1 MVKST
6 TLLKQHSKMD
16 TKDLNKIQKD
26 REEKLKKL
34 RDAGFN
40 FPNDFEK
47 KDNLGDVAEQFSNE
61 TKIDFEQKVVSVQSA
76 GRIIFKRV
84 MGKVSFMTLEDASGR
99 LQAYFSLDNLGD
111 DLAQI
116 KEWDLGDIVGITG
129 NLFRTK
135 TEELTIEVKEA
146 KLLTKSLNPMPEK
159 HKGISNI
166 ETIYRQRYID
176 LMSNQDSRELFI
188 KRNKI
193 IQSLRKNLEE
203 KGFLEVETPMMHP
216 IPGGAN
222 ARPFETHHNALDK
235 KLYLR
240 IAPELY
246 LKRLLVGGFEKVF
259 EINRN
264 FRNEGISTIHN
275 PEFTMLEFYE
285 AFGKLDKTTAFI
297 QKLIQDSVQE
307 VNGTLKIEYDG
318 RPLDL
323 SNDFKV
329 ISIKDLLKEKLGL
342 KNLDTAEEI
351 FDAANKTGMKIKKSW
366 GWGKVLLELFETNI
380 EKDLWAPTFVK
391 DYPYEVSPLSRK
403 KDDDPDYTDRVELF
417 IGGREFANFFCEL
430 NDPIDQE
437 NRFDDQLKQKDLGD
451 IEAMFFDEDYINA
464 LKHGMPPAVGVG
476 IGIDRLIMLA
486 TDSQSIRDVVLFPT
500 LK

>member
-1 MVKST
+1 
-6 TLLKQHSKMD
+6 MD
-16 TKDLNKIQKD
+16 TKELNKIQKD

-34 RDAGFN
+34 RDQGFN
-40 FPNDFEK
+40 FPNDFDK
-47 KDNLGDVAEQFSNE
+47 NHNLGEIAEKFSDSSKLDLEKN
-61 TKIDFEQKVVSVQSA
+61 SNRVQSA
-76 GRIIFKRV
+76 GRIVLKRG
-84 MGKVSFMTLEDASGR
+84 MGKVSFMTLEDTSGR
-99 LQAYFSLDNLGD
+99 LQAYFSLNNLGD
-111 DLAQI
+111 SLEEI
-116 KEWDLGDIVGITG
+116 KDWDLGDIVGIKG

-135 TEELTIEVKEA
+135 TDELTVEVEEA
-146 KLLTKSLNPMPEK
+146 LLLTKSLNPMPEK
-159 HKGISNI
+159 HKGISDI

-176 LMSNQDSRELFI
+176 LMSSQESRELFV

-193 IQSLRKNLEE
+193 IQSLRKNLEST
-203 KGFLEVETPMMHP
+203 GFLEVETPMMHP

-246 LKRLLVGGFEKVF
+246 LKRLLVGGFERVF

-285 AFGKLDKTTAFI
+285 AYGNLEKTTNFI
-297 QKLIQDSVQE
+297 QKLVQDSVLE
-307 VNGTLKIEYDG
+307 VNDSLKIQYDG
-318 RPLDL
+318 KPLDL
-323 SNDFKV
+323 SKNFKV
-329 ISIKDLLKEKLGL
+329 ISVKELLKQKLGIEKLESS
-342 KNLDTAEEI
+342 KEI
-351 FDAANKTGMKIKKSW
+351 FDAAKKHNLKINKSW
-366 GWGKVLLELFETNI
+366 GWGKVLLELFEKYV
-380 EKDLWAPTFVK
+380 EKDLWEPTFVK
-391 DYPYEVSPLSRK
+391 DYPYEVSPLSRR
-403 KDDDPDYTDRVELF
+403 KDGDKDYTDRVELF
-417 IGGREFANFFCEL
+417 IAGREFANFFCEL

-437 NRFDDQLKQKDLGD
+437 ERFDDQLKQKDLGD

>member
-1 MVKST
+1 
-6 TLLKQHSKMD
+6 MD
-16 TKDLNKIQKD
+16 TKELNKIQKD

-34 RDAGFN
+34 RDQGFN
-40 FPNDFEK
+40 FPNDFDK
-47 KDNLGDVAEQFSNE
+47 THNLGEIAEKFSDSSKLDLEKNSNQ
-61 TKIDFEQKVVSVQSA
+61 IQSA
-76 GRIIFKRV
+76 GRIVLKRV
-84 MGKVSFMTLEDASGR
+84 MGKVSFMTLEDTSGR
-99 LQAYFSLDNLGD
+99 LQAYFSLNNLGD
-111 DLAQI
+111 SLEEI
-116 KEWDLGDIVGITG
+116 KDWDLGDIVGIKG
-129 NLFRTK
+129 SLFRTK
-135 TEELTIEVKEA
+135 TDELTVEVKEA
-146 KLLTKSLNPMPEK
+146 LLLTKSLNPMPEK

-176 LMSNQDSRELFI
+176 LMSSQESRELFV

-193 IQSLRKNLEE
+193 IQSLRKNLESE
-203 KGFLEVETPMMHP
+203 GFLEVETPMMHP

-246 LKRLLVGGFEKVF
+246 LKRLLVGGFERVF

-264 FRNEGISTIHN
+264 FRNEGISTVHN

-285 AFGKLDKTTAFI
+285 AYGNLEKTTNFI
-297 QKLIQDSVQE
+297 QKLVQDSVLE
-307 VNGTLKIEYDG
+307 VNNSLKIQYDG
-318 RPLDL
+318 KPLDL
-323 SNDFKV
+323 SKNFKV
-329 ISIKDLLKEKLGL
+329 ISVKELLKQKLGIEKLESS
-342 KNLDTAEEI
+342 KEI
-351 FDAANKTGMKIKKSW
+351 FDAAKKHNLKINKSW
-366 GWGKVLLELFETNI
+366 GWGKVLLELFEKYV
-380 EKDLWAPTFVK
+380 EKDLWEPTFVK
-391 DYPYEVSPLSRK
+391 DYPYEVSPLSRR
-403 KDDDPDYTDRVELF
+403 KDSDKDYTDRVELF

-437 NRFDDQLKQKDLGD
+437 ERFDDQLKQKDLGD

>member
-1 MVKST
+1 
-6 TLLKQHSKMD
+6 MD
-16 TKDLNKIQKD
+16 TKELNKIQKD

-34 RDAGFN
+34 RDQGFN
-40 FPNDFEK
+40 FPNDFDK
-47 KDNLGDVAEQFSNE
+47 NHNLGEIAEKFSDSSKLDLEKN
-61 TKIDFEQKVVSVQSA
+61 SNRVQSA
-76 GRIIFKRV
+76 GRIVLKRV
-84 MGKVSFMTLEDASGR
+84 MGKVSFMTLEDTSGR
-99 LQAYFSLDNLGD
+99 LQAYFSLNNLGD
-111 DLAQI
+111 SLEEI
-116 KEWDLGDIVGITG
+116 KDWDLGDIVGIKG

-135 TEELTIEVKEA
+135 TDELTVEVEEA
-146 KLLTKSLNPMPEK
+146 LLLTKSLNPMPEK
-159 HKGISNI
+159 HKGISDI

-176 LMSNQDSRELFI
+176 LMSSQESRELFV

-193 IQSLRKNLEE
+193 IQSLRKNLEST
-203 KGFLEVETPMMHP
+203 GFLEVETPMMHP

-246 LKRLLVGGFEKVF
+246 LKRLLVGGFERVF

-264 FRNEGISTIHN
+264 FRNEGISTVHN

-285 AFGKLDKTTAFI
+285 AYGNLEKTTNFI
-297 QKLIQDSVQE
+297 QKLVQDSVLE
-307 VNGTLKIEYDG
+307 VNDSLKIQYDG
-318 RPLDL
+318 KPLDL
-323 SNDFKV
+323 SKNFKV
-329 ISIKDLLKEKLGL
+329 ISVKELLKQKLGIEKLESS
-342 KNLDTAEEI
+342 KEI
-351 FDAANKTGMKIKKSW
+351 FDAAKKHNLKVNKSW
-366 GWGKVLLELFETNI
+366 GWGKVLLELFEKYV
-380 EKDLWAPTFVK
+380 EKDLWEPTFVK
-391 DYPYEVSPLSRK
+391 DYPYEVSPLSRR
-403 KDDDPDYTDRVELF
+403 KDGDKDYTDRVELF
-417 IGGREFANFFCEL
+417 IAGREFANFFCEL

-437 NRFDDQLKQKDLGD
+437 ERFDDQLKQKDLGD

>member
-1 MVKST
+1 
-6 TLLKQHSKMD
+6 MD
-16 TKDLNKIQKD
+16 TKELNKIQKD

-34 RDAGFN
+34 RDQGFN
-40 FPNDFEK
+40 FPNDFDK
-47 KDNLGDVAEQFSNE
+47 THNLGEIAEKFSDSSKLDLEKNS
-61 TKIDFEQKVVSVQSA
+61 IRVQSA
-76 GRIIFKRV
+76 GRIVLKRV
-84 MGKVSFMTLEDASGR
+84 MGKVSFMTLEDTSGR
-99 LQAYFSLDNLGD
+99 LQAYFSLNNLGD
-111 DLAQI
+111 SLEEI
-116 KEWDLGDIVGITG
+116 KDWDLGDIVGIKG

-135 TEELTIEVKEA
+135 TDELTVEVEEA
-146 KLLTKSLNPMPEK
+146 LLLTKSLNPMPEK

-176 LMSNQDSRELFI
+176 LMSSQESRELFV

-193 IQSLRKNLEE
+193 IQSLRKNLESA
-203 KGFLEVETPMMHP
+203 GFLEVETPMMHP

-246 LKRLLVGGFEKVF
+246 LKRLLVGGFERVF

-285 AFGKLDKTTAFI
+285 AYGNLEKTTNFI
-297 QKLIQDSVQE
+297 QKLVQDSVLE
-307 VNGTLKIEYDG
+307 VNNSLKIQYDG
-318 RPLDL
+318 KPLDL
-323 SNDFKV
+323 SKNFKV
-329 ISIKDLLKEKLGL
+329 ISVKELLKQKLGIEKLESS
-342 KNLDTAEEI
+342 KEI
-351 FDAANKTGMKIKKSW
+351 FDAAKKHNLKINKSW
-366 GWGKVLLELFETNI
+366 GWGKVLLELFEKYV
-380 EKDLWAPTFVK
+380 EKDLWEPTFVK
-391 DYPYEVSPLSRK
+391 DYPYEVSPLSRR
-403 KDDDPDYTDRVELF
+403 KDGDKDYTDRVELF
-417 IGGREFANFFCEL
+417 IAGREFANFFCEL

-437 NRFDDQLKQKDLGD
+437 ERFDDQLKQKDLGD

>member
-1 MVKST
+1 
-6 TLLKQHSKMD
+6 MD
-16 TKDLNKIQKD
+16 TKELNKIQKD

-34 RDAGFN
+34 RDQGFN
-40 FPNDFEK
+40 FPNDFDK
-47 KDNLGDVAEQFSNE
+47 THNLGEIAEKFSDSSKLDLEKN
-61 TKIDFEQKVVSVQSA
+61 SNRVQSA
-76 GRIIFKRV
+76 GRIVLKRV
-84 MGKVSFMTLEDASGR
+84 MGKVSFMTLEDTSGR
-99 LQAYFSLDNLGD
+99 LQAYFSLNNLGD
-111 DLAQI
+111 SLEEI
-116 KEWDLGDIVGITG
+116 KDWDLGDIVGIKG

-135 TEELTIEVKEA
+135 TDELTVEVEEA
-146 KLLTKSLNPMPEK
+146 LLLTKSLNPMPEK

-176 LMSNQDSRELFI
+176 LMSSQESRELFV

-193 IQSLRKNLEE
+193 IQSLRKNLEST
-203 KGFLEVETPMMHP
+203 GFLEVETPMMHP

-246 LKRLLVGGFEKVF
+246 LKRLLVGGFERVF

-264 FRNEGISTIHN
+264 FRNEGISTVHN

-285 AFGKLDKTTAFI
+285 AYGNLEKTTNFI
-297 QKLIQDSVQE
+297 QKLVQDSVLE
-307 VNGTLKIEYDG
+307 VNDSLKIQYDG
-318 RPLDL
+318 KQLDL
-323 SNDFKV
+323 SKNFKV
-329 ISIKDLLKEKLGL
+329 ISVKELLKQKLGIEKLESS
-342 KNLDTAEEI
+342 KEI
-351 FDAANKTGMKIKKSW
+351 FDAAKKHNLKVNKSW
-366 GWGKVLLELFETNI
+366 GWGKVLLELFEKYV
-380 EKDLWAPTFVK
+380 EKDLWEPTFVK
-391 DYPYEVSPLSRK
+391 DYPYEVSPLSRR
-403 KDDDPDYTDRVELF
+403 KDGDKDYTDRVELF
-417 IGGREFANFFCEL
+417 IAGREFANFFCEL

-437 NRFDDQLKQKDLGD
+437 ERFDDQLKQKDLGD

>member
-1 MVKST
+1 
-6 TLLKQHSKMD
+6 MD
-16 TKDLNKIQKD
+16 TKELNKIQKD

-34 RDAGFN
+34 RDQGFN
-40 FPNDFEK
+40 FPNDFDK
-47 KDNLGDVAEQFSNE
+47 THNLGEIAEKFSDSSKLDLEKNSNQ
-61 TKIDFEQKVVSVQSA
+61 IQSA
-76 GRIIFKRV
+76 GRIVLKRV
-84 MGKVSFMTLEDASGR
+84 MGKVSFMTLEDTSGR
-99 LQAYFSLDNLGD
+99 LQAYFSFNNLGD
-111 DLAQI
+111 SLEEI
-116 KEWDLGDIVGITG
+116 KDWDLGDIVGIKG

-135 TEELTIEVKEA
+135 TDELTVEVEEA
-146 KLLTKSLNPMPEK
+146 LLLTKSLNPMPEK

-176 LMSNQDSRELFI
+176 LMSSQESRELFV

-193 IQSLRKNLEE
+193 IQSLRKNLESA
-203 KGFLEVETPMMHP
+203 GFLEVETPMMHP

-246 LKRLLVGGFEKVF
+246 LKRLLVGGFERVF

-285 AFGKLDKTTAFI
+285 AYGNLEKTTNFI
-297 QKLIQDSVQE
+297 QKLVQDSVLE
-307 VNGTLKIEYDG
+307 VNNSLKIQYDG
-318 RPLDL
+318 KPLDL
-323 SNDFKV
+323 SKNFKV
-329 ISIKDLLKEKLGL
+329 ISVKELLKQKLGIEKLESS
-342 KNLDTAEEI
+342 KEI
-351 FDAANKTGMKIKKSW
+351 FDAAKKHNLKINKSW
-366 GWGKVLLELFETNI
+366 GWGKVLLELFEKYV
-380 EKDLWAPTFVK
+380 EKDLWEPTFVK
-391 DYPYEVSPLSRK
+391 DYPYEVSPLSRR
-403 KDDDPDYTDRVELF
+403 KDGDKDYTDRVELF
-417 IGGREFANFFCEL
+417 IAGREFANFFCEL

-437 NRFDDQLKQKDLGD
+437 ERFDDQLKQKDLGD

>member
-1 MVKST
+1 
-6 TLLKQHSKMD
+6 MD
-16 TKDLNKIQKD
+16 TKELNKIQKD

-34 RDAGFN
+34 RDQGFN
-40 FPNDFEK
+40 FPNDFDK
-47 KDNLGDVAEQFSNE
+47 THNLGEIAEKFSDSSKLDLEKNSNQ
-61 TKIDFEQKVVSVQSA
+61 IQSA
-76 GRIIFKRV
+76 GRIVLKRV
-84 MGKVSFMTLEDASGR
+84 MGKVSFMTLEDTSGR
-99 LQAYFSLDNLGD
+99 LQAYFSFNNLGD
-111 DLAQI
+111 SLEEI
-116 KEWDLGDIVGITG
+116 KDWDLGDIVGIKG
-129 NLFRTK
+129 SLFRTK
-135 TEELTIEVKEA
+135 TDELTVEVKEA
-146 KLLTKSLNPMPEK
+146 LLLTKSLNPMPEK

-176 LMSNQDSRELFI
+176 LMSSQESRELFV

-193 IQSLRKNLEE
+193 IQSLRKNLESE
-203 KGFLEVETPMMHP
+203 GFLEVETPMMHP

-246 LKRLLVGGFEKVF
+246 LKRLLVGGFERVF

-285 AFGKLDKTTAFI
+285 AYGNLEKTTNFI
-297 QKLIQDSVQE
+297 QKLVQDSVLE
-307 VNGTLKIEYDG
+307 VNNSLKIQYDG
-318 RPLDL
+318 KPLDL
-323 SNDFKV
+323 SKNFKV
-329 ISIKDLLKEKLGL
+329 ISVKELLKQKLGIEKLESS
-342 KNLDTAEEI
+342 KEI
-351 FDAANKTGMKIKKSW
+351 FDAAKKHNLKINKSW
-366 GWGKVLLELFETNI
+366 GWGKVLLELFEKYV
-380 EKDLWAPTFVK
+380 EKDLWEPTFVK
-391 DYPYEVSPLSRK
+391 DYPYEVSPLSRR
-403 KDDDPDYTDRVELF
+403 KDSDKDYTDRVELF

-437 NRFDDQLKQKDLGD
+437 ERFDDQLKQKDLGD

>member
-1 MVKST
+1 
-6 TLLKQHSKMD
+6 MD
-16 TKDLNKIQKD
+16 TKELNKIQKD

-34 RDAGFN
+34 RDKGFN
-40 FPNDFEK
+40 FPNDFDK
-47 KDNLGDVAEQFSNE
+47 THNLGEIAEKFSDSSKLDLEKN
-61 TKIDFEQKVVSVQSA
+61 SNRVQSA
-76 GRIIFKRV
+76 GRIVLKRV
-84 MGKVSFMTLEDASGR
+84 MGKVSFMTLEDTSGR
-99 LQAYFSLDNLGD
+99 LQAYFSFNNLGD
-111 DLAQI
+111 SLDEI
-116 KEWDLGDIVGITG
+116 KDWDLGDIVGIKG

-135 TEELTIEVKEA
+135 TDELTVEVEEA
-146 KLLTKSLNPMPEK
+146 LLLTKSLNPMPEK

-176 LMSNQDSRELFI
+176 LMSSQESRELFV

-193 IQSLRKNLEE
+193 IQSLRKNLESE
-203 KGFLEVETPMMHP
+203 GFLEVETPMMHP

-246 LKRLLVGGFEKVF
+246 LKRLLVGGFERVF

-285 AFGKLDKTTAFI
+285 AYGNLEKTTNFI
-297 QKLIQDSVQE
+297 QKLVQDSVLE
-307 VNGTLKIEYDG
+307 VNNSLKIQYDG
-318 RPLDL
+318 KPLDL
-323 SNDFKV
+323 SKNFKV
-329 ISIKDLLKEKLGL
+329 ISVKELLKQKLGIEKLESS
-342 KNLDTAEEI
+342 KEI
-351 FDAANKTGMKIKKSW
+351 FDAAKKHNLKINKSW
-366 GWGKVLLELFETNI
+366 GWGKVLLELFEKYV
-380 EKDLWAPTFVK
+380 EKDLWEPTFVK
-391 DYPYEVSPLSRK
+391 DYPYEVSPLSRR
-403 KDDDPDYTDRVELF
+403 KDSDKDYTDRVELF

-437 NRFDDQLKQKDLGD
+437 ERFDDQLKQKDLGD